1 MDKLNKMKEPLRKW
15 NKERFG
21 NIDSNIQKLEDELAR
36 VSSKIEDDS
45 VDQVVLAIYNA
56 LRSLLEK
63 WHARKCYYWQ
73 QMSRVHKVKDVDC
86 N

>member
-45 VDQVVLAIYNA
+45 VDEVVLAIYNA

-73 QMSRVHKVKDVDC
+73 
-86 N
+86 